1 MGIDG
6 IKPIFLK
13 DGADVIKSAVTHVI
27 NLSIK
32 NQVVP
37 ENLKYAIVKPLHKK
51 KTVGLKS
58 AIIDR

>member
-1 MGIDG
+1 MGIDE

-51 KTVGLKS
+51 KQ
-58 AIIDR
+58 